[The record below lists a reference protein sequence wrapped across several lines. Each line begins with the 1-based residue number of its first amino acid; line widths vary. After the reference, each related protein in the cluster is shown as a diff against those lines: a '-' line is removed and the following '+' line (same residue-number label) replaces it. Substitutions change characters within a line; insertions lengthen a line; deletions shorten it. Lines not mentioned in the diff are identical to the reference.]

1 MRHRAF
7 TLFSGLAAAYV
18 TLGGSHAVGET
29 LPEALRATSE
39 TNPTLLA
46 ARQDA
51 RSIQQGVNVA
61 RANFLPSLV
70 FGVDAGRS
78 VGEAEGTTI
87 VGGVT
92 PVPRETTQRQYNYTL
107 DVSLNQDLWTSGR
120 NSGLLGQAK
129 ARAKAAF
136 ANLVGTEQQ
145 IALQAITAYVDVR
158 RDTEAVQ
165 ISTNNLALLER
176 RSEEARQRFNVGD
189 VTRTDVAQAE
199 ARFAG
204 ARAQLAQAQAS
215 LESSRAIYR
224 EIVGTEAGDLESPRD
239 VAHIVPQTLD
249 AALELALDA
258 NPGIVSAEFALRGAE
273 QAVKVARAGYLPQVG
288 LSGQINR
295 DRTNGENVNR
305 LSDAINGF
313 RNSARG
319 SAITGRLTFPLYD
332 GGVARAQTR
341 GAHADVAAAAARLEE
356 TRRDVRQRATAA
368 WANYRAALNVILS
381 SRQQVEANKLA
392 LEGAEQEQR
401 VGLRTT
407 LDVLNTQQDYLN
419 SQLNLINAERDAYV
433 SAHALMAA
441 VGALDAVAL
450 GLTGSGV

>member
-1 MRHRAF
+1 MRRGS
-7 TLFSGLAAAYV
+7 LFLVTSLASACMSLGAGNAAA
-18 TLGGSHAVGET
+18 ET
-29 LPEALRATSE
+29 LQDALRATSE
-39 TNPTLLA
+39 SNPTLRA
-46 ARQDA
+46 ARLEA
-51 RSIQQGVNVA
+51 RSVQQGVNVA

-70 FGVDAGRS
+70 FGADAGRS
-78 VGEAEGTTI
+78 VFESAGTTI

-92 PVPRETTQRQYNYTL
+92 PVLRETTQRQFNYSL
-107 DVSLNQDLWTSGR
+107 DVSLTQDLWTSGR

-145 IALQAITAYVDVR
+145 IALQTITAYVDVR
-158 RDTEAVQ
+158 RDIEAVQ

-176 RSEEARQRFNVGD
+176 RSEEARQRFKVGD

-204 ARAQLAQAQAS
+204 ARAQLVQAQAN
-215 LESSRAIYR
+215 LENSRATYQ
-224 EIVGTEAGDLESPRD
+224 EIVGSVPAELESPRD
-239 VAHIVPQTLD
+239 IAQIIPETLD
-249 AALELALDA
+249 AALEIALET
-258 NPGIVSAEFALRGAE
+258 NPGIVSAEFTLRGAE

-295 DRTNGENVNR
+295 DRSNGENVNR
-305 LSDAINGF
+305 LSDAINDF
-313 RNSARG
+313 NNSSRG

-341 GAHADVAAAAARLEE
+341 GAKADAAAASARLEE

-368 WANYRAALNVILS
+368 WANYRAALSVILS
-381 SRQQVEANKLA
+381 SREQVEANRLA
-392 LEGAEQEQR
+392 LQGAEQEQR

-433 SAHALMAA
+433 SAHTLLA
-441 VGALDAVAL
+441 VLGSLDAEAL
-450 GLTGSGV
+450 GLAVSG

>member
-1 MRHRAF
+1 MAC
-7 TLFSGLAAAYV
+7 
-18 TLGGSHAVGET
+18 VGIGTMPAEAET
-29 LPEALRATSE
+29 LPDALRATSDN
-39 TNPTLLA
+39 NPSLQA
-46 ARQDA
+46 ARLEA
-51 RSIQQGVNVA
+51 RSVQQGVNVA

-70 FGVDAGRS
+70 FGAGAGRNLFES
-78 VGEAEGTTI
+78 SGTTI

-92 PVPRETTQRQYNYTL
+92 PVLRATTQGQYNYTL
-107 DVSLNQDLWTSGR
+107 DVSLSQDLWTSGR

-129 ARAKAAF
+129 ARAKAAY
-136 ANLVGTEQQ
+136 ANLIGTEQQ

-158 RDTEAVQ
+158 RDLQAVQ

-176 RSEEARQRFNVGD
+176 RSEEARQRFKVGD

-215 LESSRAIYR
+215 LESSRAVYR
-224 EIVGTEAGDLESPRD
+224 EVIGSDPGELEIPRD
-239 VAHIVPQTLD
+239 VGSIVPQTLD
-249 AALELALDA
+249 GAVDTALDLS
-258 NPGIVSAEFALRGAE
+258 PGVVSAEFALRGAE
-273 QAVKVARAGYLPQVG
+273 SAVRVARAGYLPQVG

-295 DRTNGENVNR
+295 DRTNGENNNR
-305 LSDAINGF
+305 LADVVNGF
-313 RNSARG
+313 SNASRG
-319 SAITGRLTFPLYD
+319 SAISGRLTFPLYD

-341 GAHADVAAAAARLEE
+341 GAKLDVAAAQARLEE
-356 TRRDVRQRATAA
+356 ARRDVQQRATAA
-368 WANYRAALNVILS
+368 WANYRAALSVITS

-433 SAHALMAA
+433 SANTLLA
-441 VGALDAVAL
+441 VIGTLNAEAL
-450 GLTGSGV
+450 GLEESGA